1 MEKFDKTKVFFTSD
15 LHFNHENIITFCGR
29 PYTNVEE
36 MNAALIN
43 NWNTVVPEDGVVFV
57 LGDIGF
63 CSVTVLKE
71 LFNKMNGTKYLILG
85 NHDYSMQTQLEKAG
99 IFKEIYNLKQIK
111 VDTQN
116 IVLCHYPMLCF
127 NGDHHG
133 AWQLFGHIHSGPG
146 ITTNDTIKAQ
156 TLRPTQY
163 DVGVDNNNYTPIS
176 FEQLQTIIT
185 NKSRV

>member
-15 LHFNHENIITFCGR
+15 LHFYHENIIRFCGR
-29 PYTNVEE
+29 PHTDVEE
-36 MNAALIN
+36 MNTALID
-43 NWNTVVPEDGVVFV
+43 NWNKVVPEDGVVFV

-63 CSVTVLKE
+63 CSVSVLKE
-71 LFNKMNGTKYLILG
+71 LFAQMNGTKYLILG

-133 AWQLFGHIHSGPG
+133 AWQLFGHIHSGSG